1 MPLCS
6 HCLPITPPFLALAPR
21 ICSSSKLFASPRSR
35 FLGLRMRNKGMDIFL
50 RPRRHGVRV
59 RSSSGRGDN
68 QTVNNAPVDRFVKRR
83 KIVEHVILLQ
93 AKVELSDV
101 DEKDMLDFVFTSQY
115 HMRGIIA
122 LSLGRVEDSNVDNIT
137 HAVYMRF
144 QRREDLARFSAN
156 PHFLEVLKEHVFPY
170 CYGSLSVDFESEV
183 EDDML
188 SIFRRGEVTLIAEFN
203 YGVECVLLISVFEAS
218 LGHAIEDA
226 ILALQSLMEEFRS
239 IIVQGTIG
247 SNFSNGDS
255 EYTHAAIIRFYTLQG
270 FEMFR
275 CSPKYKDMWKSKFQ
289 PITKK
294 SLLIHFNVDP
304 VGTELL

>member
-170 CYGSLSVDFESEV
+170 CYVCP
-183 EDDML
+183 
-188 SIFRRGEVTLIAEFN
+188 VTWIAL
-203 YGVECVLLISVFEAS
+203 C
-218 LGHAIEDA
+218 
-226 ILALQSLMEEFRS
+226 
-239 IIVQGTIG
+239 
-247 SNFSNGDS
+247 
-255 EYTHAAIIRFYTLQG
+255 G
-270 FEMFR
+270 F
-275 CSPKYKDMWKSKFQ
+275 
-289 PITKK
+289 
-294 SLLIHFNVDP
+294 
-304 VGTELL
+304 